1 MSLSGLKRL
10 IHNIEQ
16 PRWNYDGP
24 LEQPNFGADPDQFMT
39 HIVRWVGQDD
49 VPQRYGCYA
58 LWRIAH
64 QQQRIEQLE
73 SIVLRLIKEVEKLK
87 DQSAIP
93 VAVATSV

>member
-39 HIVRWVGQDD
+39 HIAGLAKTTSRKGTAVTRCG
-49 VPQRYGCYA
+49 GS
-58 LWRIAH
+58 RINN
-64 QQQRIEQLE
+64 
-73 SIVLRLIKEVEKLK
+73 SG
-87 DQSAIP
+87 S
-93 VAVATSV
+93 SS